1 MGGIKRI
8 KSEKKK
14 IEQGESI
21 KAEERKISILAVLTF
36 AVSIAAIPLFALSTY
51 NFPDWAYIHHPL
63 GLSSEFYNQLFKLCK
78 ILPLIPLGLGIAA
91 LINIALSHGKLKG
104 KDYAISGLFL
114 AIASYVVY
122 LISLTIIFWSSFP
135 PAS

>member
-1 MGGIKRI
+1 M
-8 KSEKKK
+8 
-14 IEQGESI
+14 EQGETI
-21 KAEERKISILAVLTF
+21 KAEERKTSKLAVITF
-36 AVSIAAIPLFALSTY
+36 AISIAAIPLLALSSY
-51 NFPDWAYIHHPL
+51 NFPNMTGYGHHRS
-63 GLSSEFYNQLFKLCK
+63 GLSREFYEKLFELCK
-78 ILPLIPLGLGIAA
+78 ILPLIPFVLGIEA

-122 LISLTIIFWSSFP
+122 LISLIIIFWSSFP